1 MSKPLWQLLWQLLD
15 LFMHIIHLSAIFF
28 LLVGWTFHETQLP
41 HFVLAWLVFLSWF
54 GLGLIYGFG
63 YCLMTDVH
71 WRIKDK
77 LGARPSAKVYVKYM
91 LDKVLPINIDEGF
104 VDQVSTY
111 VFFTV
116 FAIANYLT
124 LMTFL
129 QP

>member
-1 MSKPLWQLLWQLLD
+1 
-15 LFMHIIHLSAIFF
+15 MHIIHLSAIFF
-28 LLVGWTFHETQLP
+28 LLVGWAFYETQLP
-41 HFVLAWLVFLSWF
+41 HFVLVWLVFLSWF

-77 LGARPSAKVYVKYM
+77 LGVRPSANIYVKYM
-91 LDKVLPINIDEGF
+91 LDKVLPINIDEGL

-111 VFFTV
+111 VFFAV
-116 FAIANYLT
+116 FAIANYLF
-124 LMTFL
+124 LMAFF